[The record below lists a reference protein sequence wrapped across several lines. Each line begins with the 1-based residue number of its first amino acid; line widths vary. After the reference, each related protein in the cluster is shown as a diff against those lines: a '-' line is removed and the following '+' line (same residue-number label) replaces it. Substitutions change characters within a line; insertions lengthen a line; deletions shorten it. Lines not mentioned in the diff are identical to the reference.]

1 MWLNHNSISVTF
13 PDPKLKLLAGF
24 QIELILMY
32 RQYERTEKPAETC
45 LGAFHLDAHLTTG
58 SPHQWPPCRRNC
70 DADTEEILAGP
81 AAPVIT
87 LSSCDDPRT
96 EQREEQTPGQ
106 LSLDTMSGHQ
116 GSAHWG
122 AIPKRKIPASGM
134 RMNLTPGSSSMCE
147 PVFPLN
153 ALFPEQFPHH
163 SLCLPELGIRPCMWE
178 EICCT

>member
-81 AAPVIT
+81 VAPVIT

-96 EQREEQTPGQ
+96 EQREEQTPGK
-106 LSLDTMSGHQ
+106 LSLDTMSGQWTVNRTECHPQ
-116 GSAHWG
+116 NLKHPSIWH
-122 AIPKRKIPASGM
+122 
-134 RMNLTPGSSSMCE
+134 LTPGC
-147 PVFPLN
+147 VRDTVPLD
-153 ALFPEQFPHH
+153 ALFSHATVSVSQN
-163 SLCLPELGIRPCMWE
+163 WE
-178 EICCT
+178 